1 MCWPLFDYSVSPSSA
16 SGLVSVDGRARVGQ
30 ARHAGTAPLQSGASR
45 RYRVRIGGRHARART
60 GIRRRDG
67 SKADT
72 GTQSRTGLRNE
83 TRSTRLRWYTDRRSL
98 QCTRRKHQEAATDEG
113 ILTHGI
119 ANGSSSASVGTPTSF
134 RDVRHRARHAVS
146 RGLVRALTRHQ
157 VSREETQ
164 TIEARSVGAG
174 CHNRWRR
181 VRSVHSENR
190 GSAGNQS
197 EQTHAASGGPGR
209 RRRRACDETVNWD
222 QRRRRSSRRNCRHEG
237 DA

>member
-1 MCWPLFDYSVSPSSA
+1 M
-16 SGLVSVDGRARVGQ
+16 R
-30 ARHAGTAPLQSGASR
+30 T
-45 RYRVRIGGRHARART
+45 GGRHARTRT
-60 GIRRRDG
+60 DTRRRDG

-72 GTQSRTGLRNE
+72 GTQSRAGLRNE
-83 TRSTRLRWYTDRRSL
+83 TRSTRLRWYTQRNGPRGLRGVINDRRSM

-146 RGLVRALTRHQ
+146 RRLVRAVTRHQ
-157 VSREETQ
+157 ASREETE

-190 GSAGNQS
+190 GSAGNES